1 MSDLLQRVQARFLR
15 ELFRAAKGG
24 FVLKGGMA
32 VSTLYTQSRL
42 TRDVDLDFP
51 AARLRT
57 AESLHNQ
64 IRRALQQALRGSGI
78 IDLQISAP
86 GKAEVSPKWK
96 VRGRGSAGEPFSM
109 KVEVSRRPP
118 PPGRVRQAAVSGVAA
133 YGLGTFYVDLY
144 DESTLAVMK
153 LAALLGRTAVRDVY
167 DLDLLLPAHPPGP
180 SLIEW
185 ALEHAGLAPKDASW
199 RVQHQLTSMDWNLFR
214 TQMLIDPAVLDRFEE
229 TTWEDMKGR
238 VQRALTSL
246 LDAHSL
252 RPAKSP

>member
-1 MSDLLQRVQARFLR
+1 MPDLLQRVQARFLR

-32 VSTLYTQSRL
+32 VSTLYAHSRL

-64 IRRALQQALRGSGI
+64 IRGALQQALRGSGI
-78 IDLQISAP
+78 VDVQISAP

-96 VRGRGSAGEPFSM
+96 VRGLGPSGEPFSM

-118 PPGRVRQAAVSGVAA
+118 PPGRVRQAAVTGVAA
-133 YGLGTFYVDLY
+133 FGLGTFYVDLY
-144 DESTLAVMK
+144 DESTLAAMK
-153 LAALLGRTAVRDVY
+153 LAALLERTAVRDVY

-185 ALEHAGLAPKDASW
+185 ALEHAGLAQPDALR

-214 TQMLIDPAVLDRFEE
+214 SQMLIDPAVLDRFEE

-252 RPAKSP
+252 HPAKPA

>member
-1 MSDLLQRVQARFLR
+1 MSDLLQKVQARFLH
-15 ELFRAAKGG
+15 ELFRATKGG

-64 IRRALQQALRGSGI
+64 IGKALQQALRGSGI
-78 IDLQISAP
+78 VDVQISSP

-96 VRGRGSAGEPFSM
+96 VRARGPSGEPFSM
-109 KVEVSRRPP
+109 KVEVSRRTP

-144 DESTLAVMK
+144 DESTLAAMK
-153 LAALLGRTAVRDVY
+153 LAALLERTAVRDVY
-167 DLDLLLPAHPPGP
+167 DLDLLLPAHPPSP
-180 SLIEW
+180 SLIGW
-185 ALEHAGLAPKDASW
+185 ALEHTGLAPRDALR
-199 RVQHQLTSMDWNLFR
+199 RVQGQLTSMDWNLFR
-214 TQMLIDPAVLDRFEE
+214 SQMLIDPAVLERFEK

-238 VQRALTSL
+238 VQSALTGL

>member
-1 MSDLLQRVQARFLR
+1 MSDLLQRVQARLLR

-32 VSTLYTQSRL
+32 VAALYAQSRL

-78 IDLQISAP
+78 ADVHISAP

-96 VRGRGSAGEPFSM
+96 VRGRGPSGEPFSM
-109 KVEVSRRPP
+109 RVEVSRRPP
-118 PPGRVRQAAVSGVAA
+118 PPGRIRQAAVSGVAA

-144 DESTLAVMK
+144 DESTLAAMK
-153 LAALLGRTAVRDVY
+153 LAALLERTAVRDVY
-167 DLDLLLPAHPPGP
+167 DLDLLLPGHSPGP
-180 SLIEW
+180 SLIDW
-185 ALEHAGLAPKDASW
+185 ALEHAGLAAQDALR
-199 RVQHQLTSMDWNLFR
+199 RVEQQLTSMDWNLFHS
-214 TQMLIDPAVLDRFEE
+214 QMLIDPAVLERFDESSWD
-229 TTWEDMKGR
+229 TMKGR
-238 VQRALTSL
+238 VQRALASL
-246 LDAHSL
+246 LHAHS
-252 RPAKSP
+252 

>member
-15 ELFRAAKGG
+15 ELFHAAKGG

-32 VSTLYTQSRL
+32 VATLFTQSRL

-64 IRRALQQALRGSGI
+64 IGRALQQALRGSGI
-78 IDLQISAP
+78 VDAQISAP

-96 VRGRGSAGEPFSM
+96 VRGRGPTGEPFSM

-133 YGLGTFYVDLY
+133 YGIGTFYVDLY
-144 DESTLAVMK
+144 DESTLAAMK

-180 SLIEW
+180 SLLEW
-185 ALEHAGLAPKDASW
+185 ALEHAGLEPRDALR
-199 RVQHQLTSMDWNLFR
+199 RVQHQLASMDWNLFR
-214 TQMLIDPAVLDRFEE
+214 SQMLIDPAVLERFKEA
-229 TTWEDMKGR
+229 TWEDMKGR

-246 LDAHSL
+246 LQASSHH
-252 RPAKSP
+252 PAKSP

>member
-1 MSDLLQRVQARFLR
+1 MSDLLQKVQARFLR
-15 ELFRAAKGG
+15 ELFRATKGG

-64 IRRALQQALRGSGI
+64 IGKALQQALRGSGI
-78 IDLQISAP
+78 VDVQISSP

-96 VRGRGSAGEPFSM
+96 VRARGPSGEPFSM
-109 KVEVSRRPP
+109 KVEVSRRTP

-144 DESTLAVMK
+144 DESTLAAMK
-153 LAALLGRTAVRDVY
+153 LAALLERTAVRDVY
-167 DLDLLLPAHPPGP
+167 DLDLLLPAHPPSP
-180 SLIEW
+180 SLIGW
-185 ALEHAGLAPKDASW
+185 ALEHTGLAPRDALR
-199 RVQHQLTSMDWNLFR
+199 RVQGQLTSMDWNLFR
-214 TQMLIDPAVLDRFEE
+214 SQMLIDPAVLERFEK

-238 VQRALTSL
+238 VQSALTGL

>member
-1 MSDLLQRVQARFLR
+1 MSDLLQRAQARFLR
-15 ELFRAAKGG
+15 ELFRATKGG

-42 TRDVDLDFP
+42 TRDVDLDVP

-64 IRRALQQALRGSGI
+64 IRKALQQALRGSGI
-78 IDLQISAP
+78 VDVQISTP

-96 VRGRGSAGEPFSM
+96 VRGRGPSGEPFSM

-144 DESTLAVMK
+144 DESTLAAMK
-153 LAALLGRTAVRDVY
+153 LAALLERTAVRDVY
-167 DLDLLLPAHPPGP
+167 DLDLLLPAHPPSP

-185 ALEHAGLAPKDASW
+185 ALEHAGLAPPDALR
-199 RVQHQLTSMDWNLFR
+199 RVQDQLTSMDWNLFR
-214 TQMLIDPAVLDRFEE
+214 SQMLIDPAVLERFEE
-229 TTWEDMKGR
+229 TTWEDMKRR
-238 VQRALTSL
+238 VQSAIICL

>member
-15 ELFRAAKGG
+15 ELFSAAKGG

-32 VSTLYTQSRL
+32 VATLCTQSRL

-51 AARLRT
+51 SARLRT

-78 IDLQISAP
+78 VDVQISAP

-96 VRGRGSAGEPFSM
+96 VRGRGPSGEPFLM

-144 DESTLAVMK
+144 DESTLAAMK
-153 LAALLGRTAVRDVY
+153 LAALLERTAVRDVY

-180 SLIEW
+180 TLIEW
-185 ALEHAGLAPKDASW
+185 ALEHAGLARQDALR
-199 RVQHQLTSMDWNLFR
+199 RVQHQLASMDWNLFR
-214 TQMLIDPAVLDRFEE
+214 SQMLIDPAVLGRIDE
-229 TTWEDMKGR
+229 TAWEDMKCR
-238 VQRALTSL
+238 VHRALTSL
-246 LDAHSL
+246 LDAF
-252 RPAKSP
+252 SPRSRSP

>member
-1 MSDLLQRVQARFLR
+1 MSDLLQKVQARFLR
-15 ELFRAAKGG
+15 ELFRATKGG

-64 IRRALQQALRGSGI
+64 IRKALQQALRGSGI
-78 IDLQISAP
+78 VDVQISTP

-96 VRGRGSAGEPFSM
+96 VRGRGPSGEPFSM

-144 DESTLAVMK
+144 DESTLAAMK
-153 LAALLGRTAVRDVY
+153 LAALLERTAVRDVY
-167 DLDLLLPAHPPGP
+167 DLDLLLPAHPPSP
-180 SLIEW
+180 SLIDW
-185 ALEHAGLAPKDASW
+185 ALEHTGLAPPDALR
-199 RVQHQLTSMDWNLFR
+199 RVQDQLTSMDWNRFR
-214 TQMLIDPAVLDRFEE
+214 SQMLIDPAVLERFEE
-229 TTWEDMKGR
+229 TTWKDMKGR
-238 VQRALTSL
+238 VQSVLTGL
-246 LDAHSL
+246 LDTHSQ

>member
-32 VSTLYTQSRL
+32 VASLYTQSRL

-51 AARLRT
+51 PARLRT

-78 IDLQISAP
+78 VDVRISAP
-86 GKAEVSPKWK
+86 GKAEISPKWK
-96 VRGRGSAGEPFSM
+96 VRGRGPSGEPFSM

-118 PPGRVRQAAVSGVAA
+118 PPGRVRQASVSGVAA

-144 DESTLAVMK
+144 DESTLAAMK
-153 LAALLGRTAVRDVY
+153 LAALLERTAVRDVY

-180 SLIEW
+180 TLIEW
-185 ALEHAGLAPKDASW
+185 ALEHAGLAPEGASQ
-199 RVQHQLTSMDWNLFR
+199 RVQQRLASMDWNLFGS
-214 TQMLIDPAVLDRFEE
+214 QMLIDPAVLERFEKA
-229 TTWEDMKGR
+229 TWEEMKSR

-246 LDAHSL
+246 LDAYSL
-252 RPAKSP
+252 PAGKSP